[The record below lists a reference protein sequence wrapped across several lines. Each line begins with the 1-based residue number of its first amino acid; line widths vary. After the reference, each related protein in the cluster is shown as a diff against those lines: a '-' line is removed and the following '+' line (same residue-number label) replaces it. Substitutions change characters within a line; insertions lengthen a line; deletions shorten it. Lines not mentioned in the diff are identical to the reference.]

1 LSGGQRQ
8 RIGIARALYKKAN
21 VIMLD
26 EATSA
31 LDDKTEKEVL
41 SEACSLSRDI
51 TVIMITHRLSALKS
65 FDKIVKIKEG
75 RISQI
80 GTYSDVVKH

>member
-1 LSGGQRQ
+1 MGENGSFLSGGQRQ

-21 VIMLD
+21 VLMLD

-41 SEACSLSRDI
+41 LEVCSLSRDI
-51 TVIMITHRLSALKS
+51 TVIMITHRLSALK
-65 FDKIVKIKEG
+65 FLIK
-75 RISQI
+75 
-80 GTYSDVVKH
+80 